1 MSEGIKFP
9 ERKTQEGLSVQSESD
24 AAKQKRKD
32 ALVGDSKKRE
42 SDAKQKMEKTPEDL
56 KREGNNRALDE
67 RFQELEKKLEKGR
80 LRRESERKELEDMEI
95 VPGKR
100 KPFGRH

>member
-42 SDAKQKMEKTPEDL
+42 SDAKQKM
-56 KREGNNRALDE
+56 
-67 RFQELEKKLEKGR
+67 
-80 LRRESERKELEDMEI
+80 
-95 VPGKR
+95 
-100 KPFGRH
+100 